1 MIETQIGHDAVDP
14 GIERTLKPEAA
25 DVDVGAQEGLL
36 VNILA
41 VFLRPGE
48 MNRQSE
54 HGSIVLANQFFE
66 RSGIA
71 QLSPA
76 DKQRIINAGRAD
88 LLSMLAS
95 KL

>member
-1 MIETQIGHDAVDP
+1 
-14 GIERTLKPEAA
+14 
-25 DVDVGAQEGLL
+25 
-36 VNILA
+36 
-41 VFLRPGE
+41 

-54 HGSIVLANQFFE
+54 HGSVILANQLFE

-76 DKQRIINAGRAD
+76 DEQRIINAGRAD

>member
-1 MIETQIGHDAVDP
+1 VIETQIGHYAVDP
-14 GIERTLKPEAA
+14 GIERTLKAEAA
-25 DVDVGAQEGLL
+25 DVDISAQEGLL
-36 VNILA
+36 INVLA
-41 VFLRPGE
+41 VFLRAGE
-48 MNRQSE
+48 MNRQSK
-54 HGSIVLANQFFE
+54 HGSIVLANQLFE

-76 DKQRIINAGRAD
+76 DKLRIINAGRAH